1 MPAEHA
7 MAPPVLEIHDLHFAW
22 PGQAELLHI
31 PQLSLHQGERV
42 FLEGPSGSGKST
54 LLGLVGGVHMPDSGH
69 VRLLGRD
76 LASLGAA
83 ARDRWRVDHTGFIF
97 QQFNLLPF
105 LSVSANVTLP
115 CGFSRLRR
123 ERACGRHG
131 STEQAAS
138 RLLEHLGLRPSLLE
152 RRADSLS
159 IGQQQRVAAA
169 RALIG
174 QPELVIADEPT
185 SALDADSRESFLR
198 LLFDECSAAGAS
210 LLFVSHDRSLA
221 GLFDRSLS
229 LPALNRARPITES

>member
-31 PQLSLHQGERV
+31 PLLSLNQGERV

-54 LLGLVGGVHMPDSGH
+54 LLGLVGGVHMPDRGH

-123 ERACGRHG
+123 SVPAVDTAVLSRPQAGCS
-131 STEQAAS
+131 ST
-138 RLLEHLGLRPSLLE
+138 LGCP
-152 RRADSLS
+152 RRCS
-159 IGQQQRVAAA
+159 
-169 RALIG
+169 
-174 QPELVIADEPT
+174 
-185 SALDADSRESFLR
+185 
-198 LLFDECSAAGAS
+198 SAAPTRSPSAS
-210 LLFVSHDRSLA
+210 SNGSPRLVR
-221 GLFDRSLS
+221 
-229 LPALNRARPITES
+229 